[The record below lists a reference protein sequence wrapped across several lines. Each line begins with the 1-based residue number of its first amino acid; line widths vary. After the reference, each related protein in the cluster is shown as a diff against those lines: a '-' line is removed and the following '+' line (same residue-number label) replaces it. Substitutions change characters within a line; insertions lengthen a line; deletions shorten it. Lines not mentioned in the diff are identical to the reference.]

1 MSEFKKKK
9 NIYSKLK
16 MAAKI
21 ENKRGCVVL
30 LLLLLVLVLVC
41 VTAMEVVSTSSG
53 DEKTKKTVE
62 MALKPSKKYSASLM
76 PGVDP
81 ESDVKVVSSSIFAEL
96 IETAVKH
103 PRGRKMNDLT
113 KDPVHNSMQVLVNTW
128 TSGSFSPVHKHDE
141 YSEVLTYVLKHKCFK
156 SNNLFRHL

>member
-1 MSEFKKKK
+1 MG
-9 NIYSKLK
+9 
-16 MAAKI
+16 AKI
-21 ENKRGCVVL
+21 ENKRGCFVFSIV
-30 LLLLLVLVLVC
+30 LLVLVLLC
-41 VTAMEVVSTSSG
+41 VTVMEVVSTSTSVG
-53 DEKTKKTVE
+53 EKTKTVE

-96 IETAVKH
+96 IETATKH

-141 YSEVLTYVLKHKCFK
+141 YSEVVANARTEY
-156 SNNLFRHL
+156 